1 MEQYTEAFVGID
13 TAKNK
18 HALAIADPGR
28 DGEIRYLGEIDSAP
42 AAVQRMIRKLAGRY
56 EKLYFCYEA
65 GPTGYGLYRQVRA
78 LGHDCIV
85 VAPSLVPKRPGER
98 VKTNRRDAV
107 TLARLLR
114 AGDLTPVWVPDAVH
128 EAVRDLV
135 RARTAASEDLR
146 RKRQQLLSFL
156 LRHGR
161 IYSGRKHWTKMHL
174 HWLAQQKF
182 DHPAQQIV
190 FQDAVDAIEDAAT
203 RLRRLDQ
210 QVAEIVPSWSMAP
223 VVEAYQAMRGVS
235 FGVAVTFV
243 AEIGD
248 LRRFDNPRQLMAF
261 LGLVPS
267 ERSTGERVR
276 RAGLTLAGNKR
287 ARRVLIEGA
296 WSYRYPARVSQTLQ
310 ARLEGLP
317 KTVRAIAWKA
327 QIRLCA
333 RYRRLTAVG
342 KKRPL
347 VIAAI
352 AREMAAFL
360 WAIAQHVAPAA

>member
-1 MEQYTEAFVGID
+1 MHGGRTMKEYSEAFVAFD
-13 TAKNK
+13 TAKKK
-18 HALAIADPGR
+18 HAVAIADVGR
-28 DGEIRYLGEIDSAP
+28 EGEIRYLGEIDSSP
-42 AAVQRMIRKLAGRY
+42 LTIERMIRKLAGRY
-56 EKLYFCYEA
+56 EKLHFCYEA

-78 LGHDCIV
+78 LGHNCSV
-85 VAPSLVPKRPGER
+85 VAPSLIPKKSGER

-107 TLARLLR
+107 SLARLFR
-114 AGDLTPVWVPDAVH
+114 AGELTSVWVPDTVH

-135 RARTAASEDLR
+135 RARETASQDLR

-161 IYSGRKHWTKMHL
+161 IFSGRQHWSRAHL
-174 HWLAQQKF
+174 RWLAQQKF

-190 FQDAVDAIEDAAT
+190 FQDAVDAIDDAVA
-203 RLRRLDQ
+203 RLRRLDE
-210 QVAEIVPSWSMAP
+210 QVAAIVPSWSMAP

-235 FGVAVTFV
+235 FAVAVTFV

-310 ARLEGLP
+310 GPARGSAQSGSRNRLEGANSP
-317 KTVRAIAWKA
+317 V
-327 QIRLCA
+327 
-333 RYRRLTAVG
+333 
-342 KKRPL
+342 RPL
-347 VIAAI
+347 S
-352 AREMAAFL
+352 
-360 WAIAQHVAPAA
+360 PAHRRRQ

>member
-1 MEQYTEAFVGID
+1 MKEYSEAFIGFD
-13 TAKNK
+13 TAKKK
-18 HALAIADPGR
+18 HAVAIADVGR
-28 DGEIRYLGEIDSAP
+28 EGEIRYLGEIDSSP
-42 AAVQRMIRKLAGRY
+42 LTIERMIRKLAGRY
-56 EKLYFCYEA
+56 EKLHFCYEA
-65 GPTGYGLYRQVRA
+65 GPTGYGLYRQVRG
-78 LGHDCIV
+78 LGHDCTV
-85 VAPSLVPKRPGER
+85 VAPSLIPKKSGER

-107 TLARLLR
+107 TLARLFR
-114 AGDLTPVWVPDAVH
+114 AGELTSVWVPDTVH

-135 RARTAASEDLR
+135 RARETASQDLR

-161 IYSGRKHWTKMHL
+161 IFSGRQHWSRAHL
-174 HWLAQQKF
+174 RWLAQQKF

-190 FQDAVDAIEDAAT
+190 FQDAVDAIDDAAA
-203 RLRRLDQ
+203 RLRRLDE
-210 QVAEIVPSWSMAP
+210 QVAAIVPSWSMAP

-235 FGVAVTFV
+235 FVVAVTFV

-317 KTVRAIAWKA
+317 KAVREIAWKA

-333 RYRRLTAVG
+333 RYRRLTAAG
-342 KKRPL
+342 KKLPV

-360 WAIAQHVAPAA
+360 WAIARHVAPAA

>member
-1 MEQYTEAFVGID
+1 MKEYSEAFIGFD
-13 TAKNK
+13 TAKKK
-18 HALAIADPGR
+18 HAVAIADVGR
-28 DGEIRYLGEIDSAP
+28 EGEIRYLGEIDSSP
-42 AAVQRMIRKLAGRY
+42 LTIERMIRKLAGRY
-56 EKLYFCYEA
+56 EKLHFCYEA
-65 GPTGYGLYRQVRA
+65 GPTGYGLYRQVRG
-78 LGHDCIV
+78 LGHDCTV
-85 VAPSLVPKRPGER
+85 VAPSLIPKKSGER

-107 TLARLLR
+107 SLARLFR
-114 AGDLTPVWVPDAVH
+114 AGELTSVWVPDTVH

-135 RARTAASEDLR
+135 RARETASQDLR

-161 IYSGRKHWTKMHL
+161 IFSGRQHWSRAHL
-174 HWLAQQKF
+174 RWLAQQKF

-190 FQDAVDAIEDAAT
+190 FQDAVDAIDDAAA
-203 RLRRLDQ
+203 RLRRLDE
-210 QVAEIVPSWSMAP
+210 QVAAIVPSWSMAP

-235 FGVAVTFV
+235 FVVAVTFV

-317 KTVRAIAWKA
+317 KAVREIAWKA

-333 RYRRLTAVG
+333 RYRRLNAAG
-342 KKRPL
+342 KKLPV

-360 WAIAQHVAPAA
+360 WAIARHVAPAA

>member
-1 MEQYTEAFVGID
+1 MHGGRTMKQYSEAFVGFD
-13 TAKNK
+13 TAKKK
-18 HALAIADPGR
+18 HAVAIADVGR
-28 DGEIRYLGEIDSAP
+28 EGEIRYLGEIDSSP
-42 AAVQRMIRKLAGRY
+42 AAVERMIRKLAGRY
-56 EKLYFCYEA
+56 EELHFCYEA
-65 GPTGYGLYRQVRA
+65 GPTGYGLYRQV
-78 LGHDCIV
+78 LGLGPRCTV
-85 VAPSLVPKRPGER
+85 VAPSLIPKKSGER
-98 VKTNRRDAV
+98 IKTNRRDAV
-107 TLARLLR
+107 TLARLFR
-114 AGDLTPVWVPDAVH
+114 AGELTSVWVPDTVH

-135 RARTAASEDLR
+135 RAREAASQDLR

-161 IYSGRKHWTKMHL
+161 IFSGRQHWSRGHL
-174 HWLAQQKF
+174 RCLDEQV
-182 DHPAQQIV
+182 PA
-190 FQDAVDAIEDAAT
+190 
-203 RLRRLDQ
+203 
-210 QVAEIVPSWSMAP
+210 IVPSWSMAP

-235 FGVAVTFV
+235 FVVAVTFV

-267 ERSTGERVR
+267 ERSTGERIR

-317 KTVRAIAWKA
+317 KAVRQIAWKA

-333 RYRRLTAVG
+333 RYRRLNAAS
-342 KKRPL
+342 KKRPV

-360 WAIAQHVAPAA
+360 WAIARHVAPAA